1 MRISSLA
8 SSASAAVVPNNAN
21 PIVNNRRETLMVSV
35 PLFCLIGRFE
45 NRRVLGARS
54 IQKVTAGVG
63 EFGLQPLHQ
72 FGDWRGIGDL
82 ADSLARAPDV
92 TPRLGL
98 GVAAGAEIHLRL
110 VALRQIVGIEAR
122 GHDRGPE

>member
-35 PLFCLIGRFE
+35 PLFCLVGRFE

-63 EFGLQPLHQ
+63 ELGLQPFHQ
-72 FGDWRGIGDL
+72 FGDRRCIGER
-82 ADSLARAPDV
+82 ASAPARAPA
-92 TPRLGL
+92 
-98 GVAAGAEIHLRL
+98 VAARPSFLGA
-110 VALRQIVGIEAR
+110 AR
-122 GHDRGPE
+122 SGTSLPTV